1 MLYLV
6 FVAAID
12 TTFIRRRRRRRRKK
26 KNDKNTMPFLDLSK
40 KGSLDLKGR
49 KNDLSKEAEAAA
61 RLG

>member
-12 TTFIRRRRRRRRKK
+12 TTFIRRRRRRRKK